1 MKLIAINEIHY
12 TGKDGKPAVAVP
24 GSQFDVPQAL
34 ADTLLIG
41 AMPSARRM
49 TDAEIELDK
58 LRALAMTKGKS
69 APEHGPDDEDDED
82 DEDSD
87 DAAQAG
93 TNPEVKTEAKGAKPV
108 AKTPAK
114 GSAKDY

>member
-12 TGKDGKPAVAVP
+12 TGKDGKPVIAVP
-24 GSQFDVPQAL
+24 GAQFDVPQAL

-69 APEHGPDDEDDED
+69 EPEDGDDDDD
-82 DEDSD
+82 DDDD
-87 DAAQAG
+87 DAAQIG
-93 TNPEVKTEAKGAKPV
+93 TKPEVKTEAKAATTAKTA

>member
-24 GSQFDVPQAL
+24 GSQFDVAQVL

-82 DEDSD
+82 DED
-87 DAAQAG
+87 AAQAG
-93 TNPEVKTEAKGAKPV
+93 TNPEVKTEAKGAKPAV
-108 AKTPAK
+108 KTPAK

>member
-12 TGKDGKPAVAVP
+12 TGKDGKPAIAVP
-24 GSQFDVPQAL
+24 GAQFDVPQAL

-69 APEHGPDDEDDED
+69 EPEDGDDDGDDD
-82 DEDSD
+82 DD
-87 DAAQAG
+87 DAAQ
-93 TNPEVKTEAKGAKPV
+93 TTTKPEVKAATTAKPA